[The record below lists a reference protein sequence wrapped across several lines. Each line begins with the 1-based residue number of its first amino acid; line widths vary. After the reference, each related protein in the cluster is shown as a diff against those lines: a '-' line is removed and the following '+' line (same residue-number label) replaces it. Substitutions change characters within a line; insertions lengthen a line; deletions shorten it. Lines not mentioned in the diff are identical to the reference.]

1 MPAFYYPLAANPTPG
16 IKIFMG
22 SMKGELLVDQEAFLD
37 PIFAHG
43 DRLIAVHAE
52 DQARINQR
60 RTEFAGISNPA
71 IHSTIQDEQAALLA
85 LNL

>member
-1 MPAFYYPLAANPTPG
+1 MSETDCLLICHARILLPT
-16 IKIFMG
+16 
-22 SMKGELLVDQEAFLD
+22 FLD

-60 RTEFAGISNPA
+60 RTEFAGISDPA
-71 IHSTIQDEQAALLA
+71 IQSTI
-85 LNL
+85 